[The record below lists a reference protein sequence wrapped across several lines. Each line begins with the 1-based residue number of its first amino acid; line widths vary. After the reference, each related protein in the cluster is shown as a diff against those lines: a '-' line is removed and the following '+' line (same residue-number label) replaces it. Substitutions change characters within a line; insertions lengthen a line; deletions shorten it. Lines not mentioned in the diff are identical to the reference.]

1 MSRFFKKKM
10 RLAYRGKALG
20 KLMLEH
26 SDMFFERRVTAGWA
40 NLAHLM
46 HISVPEVAD
55 WAVAALGAL

>member
-1 MSRFFKKKM
+1 M